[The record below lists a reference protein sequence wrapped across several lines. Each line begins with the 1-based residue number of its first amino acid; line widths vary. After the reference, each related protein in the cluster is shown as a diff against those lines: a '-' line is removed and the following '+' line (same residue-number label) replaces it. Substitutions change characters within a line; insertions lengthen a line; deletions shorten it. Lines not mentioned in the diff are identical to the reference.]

1 MNGKFEEIVAPERL
15 VFLSGAMDDA
25 GNLLFE
31 IRNTVTFAEVAG
43 KTRVT
48 LRAHVV
54 SATAAAPAYL
64 AGMETGWT
72 QSLERLEAFVA
83 KG

>member
-1 MNGKFEEIVAPERL
+1 M
-15 VFLSGAMDDA
+15 FLSGALDDT

-31 IRNTVTFAEVAG
+31 INNTVTFAEVAG

-83 KG
+83 EG